1 MKNKLKFAAVAVLLV
16 VLILGASN
24 LYEKLGEGMPQNILA
39 TTPTEQTQP
48 TDHTQPTQQNTEP
61 GEIDSSESTE
71 PERHMA
77 PDFTVYDLDGN
88 PHKLSDYFG
97 KPIVLNFWASWCGPC
112 KSEMP
117 AFQAAFDQY
126 SNEVNFLVVNM
137 TDGYRETV
145 ELASGYIE
153 ENGYTFPVFYDTEF
167 SANLAYDVTSL
178 PTSLFIDKD
187 GYMVAYAMTA
197 MPEDILLQGIEMIL
211 PIE

>member
-1 MKNKLKFAAVAVLLV
+1 
-16 VLILGASN
+16 
-24 LYEKLGEGMPQNILA
+24 
-39 TTPTEQTQP
+39 
-48 TDHTQPTQQNTEP
+48 
-61 GEIDSSESTE
+61 
-71 PERHMA
+71 MA
-77 PDFTVYDLDGN
+77 PDFTVYDLEGE
-88 PHKLSDYFG
+88 PHKLSDYYG

-117 AFQAAFDQY
+117 AFQSVYEQY
-126 SNEVNFLVVNM
+126 SEEVNFLIVNM

-153 ENGYTFPVFYDTEF
+153 ENGYTFPVFYDTDF
-167 SANLAYDVTSL
+167 SASLAYDVTSL

-211 PIE
+211 PKE

>member
-1 MKNKLKFAAVAVLLV
+1 MKTKLKFAAIVVILVA
-16 VLILGASN
+16 LIFGASVLYDN
-24 LYEKLGEGMPQNILA
+24 LREDMPQNILA
-39 TTPTEQTQP
+39 TTPTEQTYP
-48 TDHTQPTQQNTEP
+48 TEQNTEP
-61 GEIDSSESTE
+61 AATQPSVSSESTE

-77 PDFTVYDLDGN
+77 PDFTVYDLEGE
-88 PHKLSDYFG
+88 PHKLSDYYG

-117 AFQAAFDQY
+117 AFQSVYEQY
-126 SNEVNFLVVNM
+126 SEEVNFLIVNM

-153 ENGYTFPVFYDTEF
+153 ENGYTFPVFYDTDF
-167 SANLAYDVTSL
+167 SASLAYDVTSL
-178 PTSLFIDKD
+178 PTSLFIDED

-211 PIE
+211 PQE